1 MKWSGF
7 SLNNQPIRYKLIIH
21 FLLIGILPAIGL
33 GVLIDWTASRI
44 IERQVNDYTI
54 QMIGKVNDSLEHY
67 VENVQNMSYL
77 ISFDPN
83 VDKFMEH
90 GTYDEMAIRTFMTGF
105 TTLHTEVAGIV
116 IVNDKGNY
124 ISNEMYVRSTK
135 SLMEEDW
142 YKQAV
147 QSKGIFRIIGHPS
160 GRNLASHVD
169 YKDSEVVSFVRAVVD
184 PITQEV
190 KGVIMIDLKL
200 RVFSETVKDVRLGK
214 SGYLMVVD
222 DSGDTIYAPNHPL
235 LQTLPE
241 PLAEDG
247 TAPASSGMYSAKV
260 DGRSLQ
266 FIYRTSS
273 FTNWMTVGVF
283 PSGEPVSEMR
293 EIRFY
298 VVSFAFFVCLLGI
311 MASYYLSHSMSRP
324 IGQLM
329 SFMQKAESGDL
340 TIRYWG
346 DRQDEVGKLGRS
358 FNLMLAQINRL
369 IILTEL
375 QERQKREAEL
385 RSLQAHIKPHFLYN
399 TLDTIQWMA
408 RRRNADDVADVVGSL
423 SKLFRIGLNRG
434 SDMIPLAEEFEH
446 IRSYMNIQQTRYS
459 GKISFT
465 VSLDPAVANLYVL
478 KLMLQPLVENAIY
491 HGVKERRGPGVIEV
505 SAKEED
511 GAVLLRVADDG
522 AGIPP
527 DKLARLMSKLESVS
541 SEDGSPDGI
550 GVQREISDMNA
561 DKPPADVL
569 LGSSSQGGGSH
580 SSGGEGGSGY
590 GMMNV
595 QARVRIAFGDS
606 YGVKIESQVGQG
618 TIVSIRHPIIRHLD
632 K

>member
-7 SLNNQPIRYKLIIH
+7 SLNNQPIRYKLVIH

-54 QMIGKVNDSLEHY
+54 QMIGKVNDNLEHY
-67 VENVQNMSYL
+67 VENAQNMTYL

-83 VDKFMEH
+83 VDQFMEH
-90 GTYDEMAIRTFMTGF
+90 GKYDEMAIRTFMTGF
-105 TTLHTEVAGIV
+105 TTLHTEVASIV
-116 IVNDKGNY
+116 IANDKGSY

-135 SLMEEDW
+135 SLTEDDW
-142 YKQAV
+142 YKQGV

-184 PITQEV
+184 PITQDV

-200 RVFSETVKDVRLGK
+200 RVFAETVKDVRLGK

-222 DSGDTIYAPNHPL
+222 DSGDTIYAPDHPL

-241 PLAEDG
+241 PPAENG
-247 TAPASSGMYSAKV
+247 IAPASSGTYSAKV

-266 FIYRTSS
+266 FIYRTSP

-283 PSGEPVSEMR
+283 PSDEPVSEMR

-298 VVSFAFFVCLLGI
+298 VISFAFLVCLLGI
-311 MASYYLSHSMSRP
+311 TASYYLSHSMSRP

-369 IILTEL
+369 ITLTEL

-446 IRSYMNIQQTRYS
+446 ISSYMNIQQTRYS

-465 VSLDPAVANLYVL
+465 VSLDPAVADLYVL
-478 KLMLQPLVENAIY
+478 KLMLQPIVENAIY
-491 HGVKERRGPGVIEV
+491 HGVKERRGPGVIDV

-527 DKLARLMSKLESVS
+527 DKLARLLSKLESIS
-541 SEDGSPDGI
+541 SEGGSPDGI
-550 GVQREISDMNA
+550 GIQRETYGKNA
-561 DKPPADVL
+561 DKPAADVL
-569 LGSSSQGGGSH
+569 LGGSSQGGGS

-595 QARVRIAFGDS
+595 QARVRIAFGDI

-618 TIVSIRHPIIRHLD
+618 TVVTIRHPIIRYLD

>member
-33 GVLIDWTASRI
+33 GALIDWTASRI

-54 QMIGKVNDSLEHY
+54 QMIGKVNDNLEHY
-67 VENVQNMSYL
+67 VENAQNMTYL

-83 VDKFMEH
+83 VNKFMEH

-116 IVNDKGNY
+116 IANDKGNY

-135 SLMEEDW
+135 SLTEDDW
-142 YKQAV
+142 YRQAV

-200 RVFSETVKDVRLGK
+200 RVFAETVKDVRLGK

-222 DSGDTIYAPNHPL
+222 DSGDTIYAPDHPL

-241 PLAEDG
+241 PPVEEGSAL
-247 TAPASSGMYSAKV
+247 ASSGTYSAKA

-266 FIYRTSS
+266 FIYRTSP

-283 PSGEPVSEMR
+283 PSDEPVSEMR

-298 VVSFAFFVCLLGI
+298 VISFAFLICLLGI
-311 MASYYLSHSMSRP
+311 TASYYLSHSMSRP

-369 IILTEL
+369 ISLSEL

-446 IRSYMNIQQTRYS
+446 ISSYMNIQQTRYS
-459 GKISFT
+459 GKISFK
-465 VSLDPAVANLYVL
+465 VSLDPAVADLYVL

-491 HGVKERRGPGVIEV
+491 HGVKERRGPGVIDV
-505 SAKEED
+505 SAKEEE

-527 DKLARLMSKLESVS
+527 DRLTRLLSKLESIS
-541 SEDGSPDGI
+541 SEGGSPDGI
-550 GVQREISDMNA
+550 GVQRDTNGKGSG
-561 DKPPADVL
+561 KPEADVL
-569 LGSSSQGGGSH
+569 LGGSSQGGGSS

-595 QARVRIAFGDS
+595 QARVRIAFGDT
-606 YGVKIESQVGQG
+606 YGVKIESQLGQG
-618 TIVSIRHPIIRHLD
+618 TVVTIRHPIIRYLD